1 MIRLHLV
8 GFTTDLK
15 NLIFSRRKGA
25 KSGNFLVEI
34 DTRLRRTLEEVARL
48 EAEAKGTKPA
58 KGAKIE
64 AAEESAEPEKRSS
77 KLSPRE
83 IQNHLRRGKT
93 AQEVA
98 RMAETE
104 VSWVERFTNPILE
117 ERGRV
122 VDAVK
127 SALITKARLG
137 KSALSVG
144 EAIAANLRDRRV
156 SLPPEILNEGWN
168 ARLRD
173 GRWDVTFTYLSRGR
187 GMDASFRFDPET
199 REVEATN
206 ALARELAWRPPED
219 ADSAAS
225 TGTSTRKKTSK
236 KSRPSARRRRSR
248 SAR

>member
-48 EAEAKGTKPA
+48 EAEAKGTKPQ
-58 KGAKIE
+58 K
-64 AAEESAEPEKRSS
+64 AEPSGEPAEPEKRAS
-77 KLSPRE
+77 KLSPKE

-98 RMAETE
+98 RMAETDT
-104 VSWVERFTNPILE
+104 SWVERFTSPILE

-127 SALITKARLG
+127 SASITKSRLG
-137 KSALSVG
+137 KSALAVG

-168 ARLRD
+168 ARLRE
-173 GRWDVTFTYLSRGR
+173 GRWDVTFTYMSRGR

-199 REVEATN
+199 RQVEATN
-206 ALARELAWRPPED
+206 PLARELAWRQPED
-219 ADSAAS
+219 AEESATPRS
-225 TGTSTRKKTSK
+225 STRRKPAK

-248 SAR
+248 STR